1 ERRRADQRRRNADR
15 YARLRSGSARTAR
28 QEFHEDRVPR
38 AGGYLRVMT
47 GTKRSK
53 IKKNDQ
59 VAVIAGRDKGK
70 RGRVLEVAPATGKI
84 KVEGVGVIKR
94 HQKANP
100 QSNRGGGII
109 EKEAFINIS
118 NVQLIDP
125 QSGKPTRVKYLVE
138 SDGTKIRVAAASGH
152 SLEK

>member
-1 ERRRADQRRRNADR
+1 
-15 YARLRSGSARTAR
+15 
-28 QEFHEDRVPR
+28 
-38 AGGYLRVMT
+38 MT

-59 VAVIAGRDKGK
+59 VAIIAGRDKGK
-70 RGRVLEVAPATGKI
+70 RGRVLEVAPATGKV

-94 HQKANP
+94 HQRANP

-125 QSGKPTRVKYLVE
+125 QSGKPTRVKYLME
-138 SDGTKIRVAAASGH
+138 SDGSKTRVAAGSGH

>member
-1 ERRRADQRRRNADR
+1 
-15 YARLRSGSARTAR
+15 
-28 QEFHEDRVPR
+28 
-38 AGGYLRVMT
+38 M
-47 GTKRSK
+47 
-53 IKKNDQ
+53 
-59 VAVIAGRDKGK
+59 IAGRDKGK

-94 HQKANP
+94 HQRANP

-109 EKEAFINIS
+109 EKEAFISIS

-138 SDGTKIRVAAASGH
+138 SDGTKTRVATASGH

>member
-1 ERRRADQRRRNADR
+1 MA
-15 YARLRSGSARTAR
+15 
-28 QEFHEDRVPR
+28 
-38 AGGYLRVMT
+38 

-70 RGRVLEVAPATGKI
+70 RGRVLEVAPVTGKI
-84 KVEGVGVIKR
+84 KVEGVGIIKR

-125 QSGKPTRVKYLVE
+125 QSGRPTRVKYLIE
-138 SDGTKIRVAAASGH
+138 SDGSKTRVAAASGH

>member
-1 ERRRADQRRRNADR
+1 MA
-15 YARLRSGSARTAR
+15 
-28 QEFHEDRVPR
+28 
-38 AGGYLRVMT
+38 

-59 VAVIAGRDKGK
+59 VVIIAGRDKGK

-84 KVEGVGVIKR
+84 KVEGAGMIKR
-94 HQKANP
+94 HQKASP

-125 QSGKPTRVKYLVE
+125 QSGNPTRVKYHVE
-138 SDGTKIRVAAASGH
+138 NDGTKTRVAAASGH

>member
-1 ERRRADQRRRNADR
+1 M
-15 YARLRSGSARTAR
+15 
-28 QEFHEDRVPR
+28 
-38 AGGYLRVMT
+38 AGK
-47 GTKRSK
+47 KRSK

-59 VAVIAGRDKGK
+59 VLIISGRDKGK
-70 RGRVLEVAPATGKI
+70 RGRVLEVAPTTSKI

-94 HQKANP
+94 HQRANP

-125 QSGKPTRVKYLVE
+125 QSGKATRVKYQIE
-138 SDGTKIRVAAASGH
+138 GDGSKIRVAAGSGQ